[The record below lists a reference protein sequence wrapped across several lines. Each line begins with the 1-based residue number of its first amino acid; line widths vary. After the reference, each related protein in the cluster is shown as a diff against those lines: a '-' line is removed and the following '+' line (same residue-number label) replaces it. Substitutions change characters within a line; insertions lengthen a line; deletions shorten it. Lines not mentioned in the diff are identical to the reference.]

1 MVITIEEILM
11 EAMRAGASDVHLTVG
26 VPPKMRVDGS
36 LTAMSYPSLAASD
49 TLAMLISVMSE
60 SQREIFEE
68 RGDYDMAFAVRDV
81 GRFRVNAYKQ
91 RGSVA
96 MAIRLVSTDIPSAE
110 QLGMP
115 RSVAELY
122 QKKQG
127 LILVTGPAGCGK
139 SATMAALIDRINSQR
154 ETHII
159 TLEDPMEYQHHHKLS
174 IVNQREIGLDCQDYV
189 SALES
194 ALREDPDVILV
205 GDMRDLETIGAVITA
220 AETGHLVLASL
231 HTTGVVNSVE
241 RMVDLFPTYRQQQ
254 IRIRLA
260 NVLEAVIS
268 QQLLPAL
275 EGGGRIA
282 AFEVLHGTR
291 TVRSLIREGRMGQL
305 PAAMQAGRKLG
316 MVTMD
321 EAIGRL
327 LEEGVIS
334 KETAVWYA
342 QQPEFMNG
350 RI

>member
-60 SQREIFEE
+60 AQREIFEE

-96 MAIRLVSTDIPSAE
+96 MAIRLVSRDMPSAR

-139 SATMAALIDRINSQR
+139 SATMAVLIDQINSQR

-159 TLEDPMEYQHHHKLS
+159 TLEDPMEYQHQHKMS
-174 IVNQREIGLDCQDYV
+174 MVNQREIGLDCPDYV

-194 ALREDPDVILV
+194 ALREDPDVIMV

-260 NVLEAVIS
+260 NVLEAVVS
-268 QQLLPAL
+268 QQLLPTV
-275 EGGGRIA
+275 EGGRIA

-327 LEEGVIS
+327 LEEGLIS